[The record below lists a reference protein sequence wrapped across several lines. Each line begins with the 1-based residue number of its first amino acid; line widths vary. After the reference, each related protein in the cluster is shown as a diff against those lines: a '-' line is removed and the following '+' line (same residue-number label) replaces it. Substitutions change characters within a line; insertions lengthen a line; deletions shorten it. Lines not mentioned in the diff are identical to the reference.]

1 MATRYVVSR
10 SVLDK
15 CPPWGTW
22 QVLAS
27 ANGAMAAVD
36 QGMVHRL
43 DAKLGSDKKA
53 ASNKGVQTAALD
65 IAKVISEGK
74 ADEQVS

>member
-1 MATRYVVSR
+1 
-10 SVLDK
+10 
-15 CPPWGTW
+15 
-22 QVLAS
+22 VLAS

-74 ADEQVS
+74 ADEQVR